1 MRNIEWRKRSGMK
14 EEDEGWR
21 IRYVGQRKRSGMKRE
36 NKGSKNES
44 WKWILTKTN

>member
-1 MRNIEWRKRSGMK
+1 MLDKEKEVEW
-14 EEDEGWR
+14 
-21 IRYVGQRKRSGMKRE
+21 KRE